1 MPKLL
6 LVGII
11 ERTCRAT
18 VIREIPGITDCFQVK
33 EDTKKNAGPP
43 EIKVRFTH
51 YIYVCAMLTILH

>member
-6 LVGII
+6 LVGIV

-33 EDTKKNAGPP
+33 QDTKKGDGVP
-43 EIKVRFTH
+43 EIKVRTATWT
-51 YIYVCAMLTILH
+51 CA